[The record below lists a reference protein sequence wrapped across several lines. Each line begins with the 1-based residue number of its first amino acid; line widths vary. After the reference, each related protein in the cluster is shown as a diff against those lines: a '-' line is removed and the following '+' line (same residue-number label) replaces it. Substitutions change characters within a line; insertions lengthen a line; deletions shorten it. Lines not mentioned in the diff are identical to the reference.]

1 MVWLFGEI
9 TKNKVLT
16 EFIKLDDREFIEVE
30 LNVEP
35 FSSKEDLIEH
45 ILELDLNENNM
56 YKIVLTGKRN
66 FEIETSEILKLI
78 NLKNVLKIKDLSKMS
93 YNFEEIAKENNL
105 RGAFIKEAL
114 QMLEKGEYSEEEVMK
129 AIEIT
134 LEVM

>member
-1 MVWLFGEI
+1 M
-9 TKNKVLT
+9 LT
-16 EFIKLDDREFIEVE
+16 EFIKLDDREFIEFE
-30 LNVEP
+30 LNIEP

-45 ILELDLNENNM
+45 IMELELNKNNM

-78 NLKNVLKIKDLSKMS
+78 NQKNILKIKDLSKTN

-105 RGAFIKEAL
+105 RGVFVKEAL
-114 QMLEKGEYSEEEVMK
+114 QMLETGEYSEEEIMK

>member
-1 MVWLFGEI
+1 
-9 TKNKVLT
+9 VLT
-16 EFIKLDDREFIEVE
+16 EFIKLDDREFIEFE

-45 ILELDLNENNM
+45 IMELELNENNM

-66 FEIETSEILKLI
+66 FEIETNEILKLI
-78 NLKNVLKIKDLSKMS
+78 NLKNVLKIKDLSKMN

-105 RGAFIKEAL
+105 RGAFVKEAL
-114 QMLEKGEYSEEEVMK
+114 QMLETGEYNEEEIMK
-129 AIEIT
+129 AIEIA